1 VTSGA
6 QRPGGA
12 FIQRVSAFLA
22 IGAGGFLGANCRFL
36 VGLWAESRWG
46 AAFPWGTL
54 LINVAGSFILG
65 LYLTLVSERFMAR
78 PATRLMVTTGFLGT
92 FTTFSTFSYEAVQ
105 LYLQGAAVPA
115 LAYVAASLVLG
126 LAAAAMGVVC
136 AHVL

>member
-6 QRPGGA
+6 QRLGGA
-12 FIQRVSAFLA
+12 FIQRVSTFLA

-65 LYLTLVSERFMAR
+65 LYLTLVSERFMSR

-105 LYLQGAAVPA
+105 LFQHGEAGTA
-115 LAYVAASLVLG
+115 LAYICASLALGLVAAT
-126 LAAAAMGVVC
+126 AGVIC
-136 AHVL
+136 AHAV